1 VAGRPADGGEV
12 SGFGEGMRA
21 RARRRNARAAM
32 VSAGLVGFAL
42 MCLVLMV
49 TGFASVGASRATK
62 VPPPP
67 RTTTVTRAPRPTT
80 STSTTTTTVPLPTTT
95 TTSTTTTT
103 TTTVPPPTTTTRPT
117 TTTTTVARV
126 RASVTVSDTPSFCT
140 VTVHLSTG
148 ASRTYPLDSFVAN
161 PGDTYDFTASLG
173 GYRVDVHVR
182 VVSGPDGRQ
191 CEASTSHLTRNG
203 G

>member
-1 VAGRPADGGEV
+1 MAGGPADGGEV
-12 SGFGEGMRA
+12 SGFGEGLRA

-49 TGFASVGASRATK
+49 TGFASVGASRAAK
-62 VPPPP
+62 APPP
-67 RTTTVTRAPRPTT
+67 RTTTVTRAPRTTT
-80 STSTTTTTVPLPTTT
+80 STSTTTTTVPPTTTT
-95 TTSTTTTT
+95 TTSTTTTS

-148 ASRTYPLDSFVAN
+148 ASRSYPLDSFVAN
-161 PGDTYDFTASLG
+161 PGDTYEFTASLG
-173 GYRVDVHVR
+173 GYRVDVQVR

-191 CEASTSHLTRNG
+191 CEASASHLTRNAG
-203 G
+203 